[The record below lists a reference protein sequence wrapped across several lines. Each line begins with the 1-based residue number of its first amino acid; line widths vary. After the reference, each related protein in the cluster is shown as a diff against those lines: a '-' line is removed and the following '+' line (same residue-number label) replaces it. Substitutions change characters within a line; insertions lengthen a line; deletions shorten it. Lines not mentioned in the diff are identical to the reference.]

1 MVVTGDRDSL
11 QLVSDDVTVLYPR
24 KGVSELTRFTPE
36 AVVEKYGLTPQ
47 QYPDFAALR
56 GDPSDN
62 LPGIPGVGEKT
73 ATKWIAEYG
82 SLQALVDHVDTVK
95 GKVGDALRANLS
107 HVVLNRELTD
117 LVRDVPLAQTPD
129 TLRMQ
134 PWDRDQIHRLFDDLE
149 FRVLRDRL
157 FDTLASA
164 DPEVDEG
171 FDVRGGALE
180 PGELAAWLAEHSAGS
195 RFGMAV
201 VGTHLAFDG
210 DATALAIVAADG
222 DGRYLDT
229 ADLTSGR
236 RGGARRRGW
245 PMPAV
250 PKALHEAKLAMHDLE
265 GRGWTLRGVTSDTAL
280 AAYLVRPGQRSFALD
295 DLSLRYLKRELRAD
309 NPEQQQLSLLDD
321 SDGVDDQAVQTSILR
336 ASAVM
341 DLADALDEELA
352 RIDSASLLG
361 EMELPV
367 QRVLAEM
374 ETAGIAVDLGQLSEL
389 QSEFA
394 DQIRDAAEA
403 AYAVIG
409 KQINLGSPKQLQV
422 VLFDELEMPKTKRT
436 KTGYT
441 TDADALQ
448 SLFDKTGHPFLQHLL
463 AHRDATRLKVTVDG
477 LLNSVASDG
486 RIHTTFNQTIAAT
499 GRLSST
505 EPNLQNIPIRT
516 EAGRRIRDAFVV
528 GKGFAELM
536 TADYSQIEMRIM
548 AHLSKDEGL
557 IEAFNTGEDL
567 HSFVASRAFSV
578 PIDEVTAELRRRVK
592 AMSYGLAYGLSAYGL
607 AAQLKISTEEA
618 KVQMEQ
624 YFDRFGGVRDYLRDV
639 VDQAR
644 KDGYTSTVF
653 GRRRYLPELDSSN
666 RNVREAAERAALNAP
681 IQGSAAD
688 IIKVAMIEVDKAIK
702 DAGLTSRMLLQV
714 HDELLFEVAPGERDQ
729 VESAGARQDGR
740 RLPAGRAAGGVG
752 RIRPQ
757 LGLRGALERRTESSQ
772 GLQSRRAGPRSVHGV
787 GLLGQ
792 QRVHPQVTEAAVD
805 AVPDEGQLHH
815 LGGEGLHGLGRGF
828 SAGPRRLRYR
838 CLAWADRAEP
848 GRLVGCHQAR
858 RHHAGQLLGDDALLL
873 RRLATPSVIASPKTG
888 IIQSTYTPK
897 YAPTPSSDEP
907 FHSPVH
913 DHRADVAEQQ
923 AAALARALR
932 CCSAN
937 HTPMPNNVVNSEWAN
952 GPMISRIAAVSS
964 ESLTVSPSG
973 DVEDVLQPGEPP
985 PDQPGVHQ
993 AVGQR
998 IELVAAPAGHHEQE
1012 EQPLGRL
1019 FCHRRAEHDR
1029 DRADRLRRARI
1040 DCGLDDELQYRR
1052 DHDRHRC
1059 APQEGQ
1065 HQQPRRFGFPP
1076 VEPEIGQHDDRHG
1089 DAGQNEP
1096 DRRPDGV
1103 EGGQHD
1109 QDQAGDG
1116 AQKDHHSKWRP
1127 DLADF
1132 LLNRR
1137 IRRNELKW
1145 LLRRT
1150 GISHQSRVAGWASPI
1165 GPGLSSVCTVE

>member
-1 MVVTGDRDSL
+1 MLMDGNSLAYRAFYALPAENFKTQGGLTTNAVYGFTAMLINLLRDEQPSHIAAAFDVSRQTFRVDKYPEYKAGRSSTPDEFRGQIDITKEVLVALGITVLAEPGFEADDIIATLATQAEDDGYRVLVVSGDRDSL

-24 KGVSELTRFTPE
+24 KGVSELTRFTPD
-36 AVVEKYGLTPQ
+36 AVVDKYGLTPQ

-82 SLQALVDHVDTVK
+82 SLQALVDNVDAVK

-107 HVVLNRELTD
+107 SVVLNRELTD
-117 LVRDVPLAQTPD
+117 LVKDVPLPQTPD

-164 DPEVDEG
+164 DPEVDQG

-180 PGELAAWLAEHSAGS
+180 QGELAAWLAEHSHGN

-201 VGTHLAFDG
+201 VGTHLAFDA

-222 DGRYLDT
+222 DGRYIDT
-229 ADLTSGR
+229 AAMHPDDEAALGSWLADPGQ
-236 RGGARRRGW
+236 
-245 PMPAV
+245 
-250 PKALHEAKLAMHDLE
+250 PKALHEAKLATHDLE
-265 GRGWTLRGVTSDTAL
+265 GRGWTLAGVTSDTAL

-321 SDGVDDQAVQTSILR
+321 SLNEQGGVDDQAVQTVILR

-352 RIDSASLLG
+352 RIDSSALLG
-361 EMELPV
+361 NMELPV
-367 QRVLAEM
+367 QRALAEM
-374 ETAGIAVDLGQLSEL
+374 ETAGIAVDLDLLSEL

-394 DQIRDAAEA
+394 NLIRDAAEA

-422 VLFDELEMPKTKRT
+422 VLFEELEMPKTKRT

-463 AHRDATRLKVTVDG
+463 DHRDATRLKVTVDG

-516 EAGRRIRDAFVV
+516 DAGRRIRDAFVV
-528 GKGFAELM
+528 GKGSQGDFAELM

-548 AHLSKDEGL
+548 AHLSQDEGL

-567 HSFVASRAFSV
+567 HSFVASRAFNV
-578 PIDEVTAELRRRVK
+578 PIDDVTPELRRRVK

-624 YFDRFGGVRDYLRDV
+624 YFARFGGVRDYLHEV

-644 KDGYTSTVF
+644 KDGYTSTVL

-666 RNVREAAERAALNAP
+666 RQVREAAERAALNAP

-688 IIKVAMIEVDKAIK
+688 IIKVAMINVDKALK
-702 DAGLTSRMLLQV
+702 DAGLKSRMLLQV
-714 HDELLFEVAPGERDQ
+714 HDELLFEVASGERDE
-729 VESAGARQDGR
+729 VEKLVREQMGNAYPLDVPLEVSVGFGRSWDSAA
-740 RLPAGRAAGGVG
+740 
-752 RIRPQ
+752 
-757 LGLRGALERRTESSQ
+757 
-772 GLQSRRAGPRSVHGV
+772 H
-787 GLLGQ
+787 
-792 QRVHPQVTEAAVD
+792 
-805 AVPDEGQLHH
+805 
-815 LGGEGLHGLGRGF
+815 
-828 SAGPRRLRYR
+828 
-838 CLAWADRAEP
+838 
-848 GRLVGCHQAR
+848 
-858 RHHAGQLLGDDALLL
+858 
-873 RRLATPSVIASPKTG
+873 
-888 IIQSTYTPK
+888 
-897 YAPTPSSDEP
+897 
-907 FHSPVH
+907 
-913 DHRADVAEQQ
+913 
-923 AAALARALR
+923 
-932 CCSAN
+932 
-937 HTPMPNNVVNSEWAN
+937 
-952 GPMISRIAAVSS
+952 
-964 ESLTVSPSG
+964 
-973 DVEDVLQPGEPP
+973 
-985 PDQPGVHQ
+985 
-993 AVGQR
+993 
-998 IELVAAPAGHHEQE
+998 
-1012 EQPLGRL
+1012 
-1019 FCHRRAEHDR
+1019 
-1029 DRADRLRRARI
+1029 
-1040 DCGLDDELQYRR
+1040 
-1052 DHDRHRC
+1052 
-1059 APQEGQ
+1059 
-1065 HQQPRRFGFPP
+1065 
-1076 VEPEIGQHDDRHG
+1076 
-1089 DAGQNEP
+1089 
-1096 DRRPDGV
+1096 
-1103 EGGQHD
+1103 
-1109 QDQAGDG
+1109 
-1116 AQKDHHSKWRP
+1116 
-1127 DLADF
+1127 
-1132 LLNRR
+1132 
-1137 IRRNELKW
+1137 
-1145 LLRRT
+1145 
-1150 GISHQSRVAGWASPI
+1150 
-1165 GPGLSSVCTVE
+1165 

>member
-1 MVVTGDRDSL
+1 VSPASTATDKKKASDAPADQKPTLMLLDGNSLAFRAFYALPAENFKTQGGLTTNAVYGFTAMLINLLRDEQPTHIAAAFDVSRQTFRLEKYPEYKAGRSATPDEFRGQIDITKEVLAALGITVLAEPGFEADDVIATLASQAEDDGYRVLVVTGDRDSL

-24 KGVSELTRFTPE
+24 KGVSELTRFTPD
-36 AVVEKYGLTPQ
+36 AVLERYGLTPR

-82 SLQALVDHVDTVK
+82 SLQALVDQVDTVK

-107 HVVLNRELTD
+107 SVVLNRELTD
-117 LVRDVPLAQTPD
+117 LVKDVPLAQTPD

-157 FDTLASA
+157 FETLASA
-164 DPEVDEG
+164 DPEVEQG

-180 PGELAAWLAEHSAGS
+180 EGELAGWLAEHGRGG
-195 RFGMAV
+195 RFGLAV
-201 VGTHLAFDG
+201 VGTHLAFDA
-210 DATALAIVAADG
+210 DATALAIVASDG
-222 DGRYLDT
+222 DGRYIDT
-229 ADLTSGR
+229 ATLSADDEATLASWLSDPGQ
-236 RGGARRRGW
+236 
-245 PMPAV
+245 
-250 PKALHEAKLAMHDLE
+250 PKALHEAKSAMHDLE
-265 GRGWTLRGVTSDTAL
+265 GRGWKLAGVTSDTAL

-321 SDGVDDQAVQTSILR
+321 SMNEPGGVDDQAVQTVILR

-352 RIDSASLLG
+352 RMECSSLLG
-361 EMELPV
+361 DMELPV
-367 QRVLAEM
+367 QRALAKM
-374 ETAGIAVDLGQLSEL
+374 ETAGIAVDLKQLGEL

-463 AHRDATRLKVTVDG
+463 THRDATRLKVTVDG
-477 LLNSVASDG
+477 LLGSVASDG

-516 EAGRRIRDAFVV
+516 DAGRRIRDAFVV
-528 GKGFAELM
+528 GTGYSELM

-548 AHLSKDEGL
+548 AHLSGDEGL
-557 IEAFNTGEDL
+557 IEAFKTGEDL

-578 PIDEVTAELRRRVK
+578 PIEEVTAELRRRVK

-639 VDQAR
+639 VDAAR

-688 IIKVAMIEVDKAIK
+688 IIKVAMINVDAALK
-702 DAGLTSRMLLQV
+702 DAKLKSRMLLQV
-714 HDELLFEVAPGERDQ
+714 HDELLFEVADGERD
-729 VESAGARQDGR
+729 
-740 RLPAGRAAGGVG
+740 
-752 RIRPQ
+752 
-757 LGLRGALERRTESSQ
+757 
-772 GLQSRRAGPRSVHGV
+772 
-787 GLLGQ
+787 
-792 QRVHPQVTEAAVD
+792 
-805 AVPDEGQLHH
+805 
-815 LGGEGLHGLGRGF
+815 
-828 SAGPRRLRYR
+828 
-838 CLAWADRAEP
+838 
-848 GRLVGCHQAR
+848 
-858 RHHAGQLLGDDALLL
+858 
-873 RRLATPSVIASPKTG
+873 
-888 IIQSTYTPK
+888 
-897 YAPTPSSDEP
+897 
-907 FHSPVH
+907 
-913 DHRADVAEQQ
+913 
-923 AAALARALR
+923 
-932 CCSAN
+932 
-937 HTPMPNNVVNSEWAN
+937 
-952 GPMISRIAAVSS
+952 
-964 ESLTVSPSG
+964 
-973 DVEDVLQPGEPP
+973 
-985 PDQPGVHQ
+985 
-993 AVGQR
+993 
-998 IELVAAPAGHHEQE
+998 
-1012 EQPLGRL
+1012 
-1019 FCHRRAEHDR
+1019 
-1029 DRADRLRRARI
+1029 
-1040 DCGLDDELQYRR
+1040 
-1052 DHDRHRC
+1052 
-1059 APQEGQ
+1059 
-1065 HQQPRRFGFPP
+1065 
-1076 VEPEIGQHDDRHG
+1076 
-1089 DAGQNEP
+1089 
-1096 DRRPDGV
+1096 
-1103 EGGQHD
+1103 
-1109 QDQAGDG
+1109 
-1116 AQKDHHSKWRP
+1116 
-1127 DLADF
+1127 
-1132 LLNRR
+1132 
-1137 IRRNELKW
+1137 
-1145 LLRRT
+1145 
-1150 GISHQSRVAGWASPI
+1150 
-1165 GPGLSSVCTVE
+1165 TVEKLVRDQMGNAYPLDVPLEVSVGYGRSWDSAAH

>member
-1 MVVTGDRDSL
+1 VTASATTEKATEKPTLMLLDGNSLAFRAFYALPAENFKTQGGLTTNAVYGFTAMLINLLRDEQPTHIAAAFDVSRQTFRKDKYPEYKEGRSATPDEFRGQIDITKEVLGALGITVLAEAGFEADDIIATLATQAENEGHRVLVVTGDRDAL

-36 AVVEKYGLTPQ
+36 AVLEKYGLTPR

-82 SLQALVDHVDTVK
+82 SLQTLVDQVDTVK
-95 GKVGDALRANLS
+95 GKVGDALRAHLS
-107 HVVLNRELTD
+107 GVVLNRELTE
-117 LVRDVPLAQTPD
+117 LVKDVPLAQTPD

-157 FDTLASA
+157 FDTLAST
-164 DPEVDEG
+164 DPEVDQG

-180 PGELAAWLAEHSAGS
+180 SGELTAWLSEHGTGK

-201 VGTHLAFDG
+201 VGTHLAFDA
-210 DATALAIVAADG
+210 DATALAIVASDG

-229 ADLTSGR
+229 ATLHADDETALASWL
-236 RGGARRRGW
+236 AD
-245 PMPAV
+245 PSQ

-265 GRGWTLRGVTSDTAL
+265 GRGWNLAGVTSDTAL

-321 SDGVDDQAVQTSILR
+321 SLNEPGGVDDQAVQTVLLR

-352 RIDSASLLG
+352 RIDSSSLLG
-361 EMELPV
+361 NMELPV
-367 QRVLAEM
+367 QRALAAM
-374 ETAGIAVDLGQLSEL
+374 ESAGIAVDLEQLAEL

-403 AYAVIG
+403 AYGVIG

-463 AHRDATRLKVTVDG
+463 THRDATRLKVTVDG
-477 LLNSVASDG
+477 LLNAVASDG

-516 EAGRRIRDAFVV
+516 DAGRRIRDAFVV
-528 GKGFAELM
+528 GEGPQGAYAELM

-567 HSFVASRAFSV
+567 HSFVASRAFGV

-618 KVQMEQ
+618 KEQMDQ
-624 YFDRFGGVRDYLRDV
+624 YFDRFGGIRDYLRDV

-688 IIKVAMIEVDKAIK
+688 IIKVAMINVDIALKEAELK
-702 DAGLTSRMLLQV
+702 SRMLLQV
-714 HDELLFEVAPGERDQ
+714 HDELLFEVADGERDA
-729 VESAGARQDGR
+729 VEKLVREQMGNAYPLDVPMEVSVGYGRSWDSAA
-740 RLPAGRAAGGVG
+740 
-752 RIRPQ
+752 
-757 LGLRGALERRTESSQ
+757 
-772 GLQSRRAGPRSVHGV
+772 H
-787 GLLGQ
+787 
-792 QRVHPQVTEAAVD
+792 
-805 AVPDEGQLHH
+805 
-815 LGGEGLHGLGRGF
+815 
-828 SAGPRRLRYR
+828 
-838 CLAWADRAEP
+838 
-848 GRLVGCHQAR
+848 
-858 RHHAGQLLGDDALLL
+858 
-873 RRLATPSVIASPKTG
+873 
-888 IIQSTYTPK
+888 
-897 YAPTPSSDEP
+897 
-907 FHSPVH
+907 
-913 DHRADVAEQQ
+913 
-923 AAALARALR
+923 
-932 CCSAN
+932 
-937 HTPMPNNVVNSEWAN
+937 
-952 GPMISRIAAVSS
+952 
-964 ESLTVSPSG
+964 
-973 DVEDVLQPGEPP
+973 
-985 PDQPGVHQ
+985 
-993 AVGQR
+993 
-998 IELVAAPAGHHEQE
+998 
-1012 EQPLGRL
+1012 
-1019 FCHRRAEHDR
+1019 
-1029 DRADRLRRARI
+1029 
-1040 DCGLDDELQYRR
+1040 
-1052 DHDRHRC
+1052 
-1059 APQEGQ
+1059 
-1065 HQQPRRFGFPP
+1065 
-1076 VEPEIGQHDDRHG
+1076 
-1089 DAGQNEP
+1089 
-1096 DRRPDGV
+1096 
-1103 EGGQHD
+1103 
-1109 QDQAGDG
+1109 
-1116 AQKDHHSKWRP
+1116 
-1127 DLADF
+1127 
-1132 LLNRR
+1132 
-1137 IRRNELKW
+1137 
-1145 LLRRT
+1145 
-1150 GISHQSRVAGWASPI
+1150 
-1165 GPGLSSVCTVE
+1165 

>member
-1 MVVTGDRDSL
+1 
-11 QLVSDDVTVLYPR
+11 
-24 KGVSELTRFTPE
+24 
-36 AVVEKYGLTPQ
+36 
-47 QYPDFAALR
+47 
-56 GDPSDN
+56 
-62 LPGIPGVGEKT
+62 GVGEKT

-82 SLQALVDHVDTVK
+82 SLQALVDGVDTVK

-107 HVVLNRELTD
+107 SVVLNRELTD
-117 LVRDVPLAQTPD
+117 LVKDVPLAQTPD

-134 PWDRDQIHRLFDDLE
+134 PWDRDHIHRLFDDLE

-164 DPEVDEG
+164 DPEVDQG

-180 PGELAAWLAEHSAGS
+180 SGELAAWIAEHSSGK

-201 VGTHLAFDG
+201 VGTHLAFDA

-222 DGRYLDT
+222 GDGRYIDT
-229 ADLTSGR
+229 ATLHPDDEAALASWLADVGQ
-236 RGGARRRGW
+236 
-245 PMPAV
+245 

-265 GRGWTLRGVTSDTAL
+265 GRGWKLDGVTSDTAL

-321 SDGVDDQAVQTSILR
+321 SDGVDDQAVQTVILR

-352 RIDSASLLG
+352 RIDSSSLLG
-361 EMELPV
+361 NMELPV
-367 QRVLAEM
+367 QRALAEM
-374 ETAGIAVDLGQLSEL
+374 ETAGIAVDLGLLSEL

-394 DQIRDAAEA
+394 GQIRDAAEA

-448 SLFDKTGHPFLQHLL
+448 GLFDKTGHPFLQHLL

-486 RIHTTFNQTIAAT
+486 RVHTTFNQTIAAT

-528 GKGFAELM
+528 GKGFDELM

-548 AHLSKDEGL
+548 AHLSADEGL

-578 PIDEVTAELRRRVK
+578 PIEEVTAELRRRVK

-624 YFDRFGGVRDYLRDV
+624 YFSRFGGVRDYLREV

-644 KDGYTSTVF
+644 KDGYTSTVL

-688 IIKVAMIEVDKAIK
+688 IIKVAMINVDQALKE
-702 DAGLTSRMLLQV
+702 AGLKSRMLLQV
-714 HDELLFEVAPGERDQ
+714 HDELLFEVAPGERD
-729 VESAGARQDGR
+729 
-740 RLPAGRAAGGVG
+740 
-752 RIRPQ
+752 
-757 LGLRGALERRTESSQ
+757 ALEELVRDKMGGAYPLDVPLEVSV
-772 GLQSRRAGPRSVHGV
+772 GYGRSW
-787 GLLGQ
+787 
-792 QRVHPQVTEAAVD
+792 D
-805 AVPDEGQLHH
+805 
-815 LGGEGLHGLGRGF
+815 
-828 SAGPRRLRYR
+828 
-838 CLAWADRAEP
+838 
-848 GRLVGCHQAR
+848 
-858 RHHAGQLLGDDALLL
+858 
-873 RRLATPSVIASPKTG
+873 
-888 IIQSTYTPK
+888 
-897 YAPTPSSDEP
+897 
-907 FHSPVH
+907 
-913 DHRADVAEQQ
+913 
-923 AAALARALR
+923 AAA
-932 CCSAN
+932 
-937 HTPMPNNVVNSEWAN
+937 H
-952 GPMISRIAAVSS
+952 
-964 ESLTVSPSG
+964 
-973 DVEDVLQPGEPP
+973 
-985 PDQPGVHQ
+985 
-993 AVGQR
+993 
-998 IELVAAPAGHHEQE
+998 
-1012 EQPLGRL
+1012 
-1019 FCHRRAEHDR
+1019 
-1029 DRADRLRRARI
+1029 
-1040 DCGLDDELQYRR
+1040 
-1052 DHDRHRC
+1052 
-1059 APQEGQ
+1059 
-1065 HQQPRRFGFPP
+1065 
-1076 VEPEIGQHDDRHG
+1076 
-1089 DAGQNEP
+1089 
-1096 DRRPDGV
+1096 
-1103 EGGQHD
+1103 
-1109 QDQAGDG
+1109 
-1116 AQKDHHSKWRP
+1116 
-1127 DLADF
+1127 
-1132 LLNRR
+1132 
-1137 IRRNELKW
+1137 
-1145 LLRRT
+1145 
-1150 GISHQSRVAGWASPI
+1150 
-1165 GPGLSSVCTVE
+1165 